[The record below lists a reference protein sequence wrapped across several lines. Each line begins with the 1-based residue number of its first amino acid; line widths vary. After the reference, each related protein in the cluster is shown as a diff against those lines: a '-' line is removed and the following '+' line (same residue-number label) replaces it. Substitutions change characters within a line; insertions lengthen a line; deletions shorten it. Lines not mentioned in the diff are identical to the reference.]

1 MFQIGCYLIQEKLFE
16 SSGTIVFR
24 AENTQSEQ
32 NGFPSSVV
40 LKQLKYDYPTSE
52 QLARFR
58 REFELTKKLAGPGV
72 IGTHE
77 LIRHE
82 NTLVMVIE
90 DFYGESL
97 ATVYKERAMRL
108 PEFWRFAIKIVECL
122 SIVHDAKVIH
132 KDINPSNILL
142 NKQNQKMKLI
152 DFGISIE
159 LASES
164 IDGEKPGVLKGT
176 LAYISP
182 EQTGR
187 MNRVLDYRTDFY
199 SLGITFYQMLT
210 NTLPFDADDPIEW
223 VHAHIA
229 KVPKSPHELNARIPK
244 PLSDLVM
251 KLIAKNAE
259 DRYVTIAGLKR
270 DLEICRREHS
280 TTGDIGQFVLGAHDH
295 SGELNL
301 SQKIYGRELE
311 VATMLGLYDKV
322 VNGRKSLLTV
332 SGASGIGKTSL
343 IREIQKPV
351 VSRQGYYTEG
361 KFDQFE
367 RSTPYSAIV
376 QATTSLV
383 RQILTEN
390 QEQIENWK
398 QRFLLALEGNG
409 QLVIDVIPEMKHI
422 IGEQP
427 TLANIQGTELENR
440 FHRTFQRFM
449 RAVCDT
455 ERPLV
460 IFLDDMQ
467 WCDLA
472 TLKLVSL
479 LLNDNH
485 IKHLYLVLAWRD
497 NEVIE
502 THPLAQTLEDL
513 NNSDVVRS
521 NLKLS
526 PLSAQDMNRFIADS
540 TGLDMQSCRQLA
552 SLCFDKTLG
561 NPFYLNQFLL
571 SLYDAG
577 QIRFSHERMQWTW
590 DIATLVS
597 ADSTD
602 NVIDL
607 MLKKMNALSPETQS
621 LLQCAA
627 CIGNRFELHTLAT
640 ISHQSVQQVARQL
653 MEALKAGFLVPV
665 DEAWQWAQYLD
676 SDTQLSVTTELKS
689 RAEYRFLHDRVQQA
703 AHASMSEEQ
712 RDKLHL
718 QIGRILSEKLSGNE
732 LNERIFEVVNH
743 FNVNLKD
750 LEQDQ
755 ERLNVINMNRIAG
768 ERAKTSAA
776 FSIAADYFSVAL
788 SLINENDWQSKTDFI
803 IGIYLQAAEV
813 SCINNSYVEMS
824 NILQQLESHT
834 SDKFAKL
841 SAMKIRI
848 LALIA
853 QNRSDEAVDVGLA
866 AMSLFDIDMP
876 RNPDQQD
883 VEQAISST
891 LISLASVDDNFL
903 LSGNDAQD
911 PEAQIALDVLNVFAA
926 AAFRSQPMLFAL
938 LVCKMVQLSV
948 TRGCTGT
955 SSFAFAT
962 LGILLCGLVG
972 DIDKAQRYANIAQK
986 LVERFS
992 ATDIE
997 VRTAYVIKTFV
1008 EIWKKPLELSISD
1021 LRSNFQLALTRG
1033 DLEYAS
1039 MSAMME
1045 KVHSFYTGQNL
1056 ADLLQSTRA
1065 YLDSIKEAGQEVFH
1079 HYVSM
1084 LCQTITNL
1092 RQDTEHPWVLEG
1104 EFYKETVGVPMH
1116 ESVEDHTALAKLF
1129 SFKQLTAF
1137 LAEDWDIA
1145 DAYGQ
1150 NIIPLLPGVVSSIYL
1165 PQFYYF
1171 SSLNLVMRHRDS
1183 ELSKEQLDQ
1192 LRQFSKLLNGWSQGC
1207 SHNFA
1212 SKATLVKAELSR
1224 LTTSFNLKTIKL
1236 YEKAIEEARLSGM
1249 VHEEALSN
1257 EFLARFWLQY
1267 NKIEV
1272 AQIYLKRAF
1281 HLYDLWGCEVKKIK
1295 LLENFDQLLGF
1306 DSTIKTWEKTPTTVT
1321 SGFTQS
1327 QNLDLN
1333 SVMKASQAISGEIV
1347 KEKLIHTMMLLVVEN
1362 AGAQNASLLLR
1373 NNGLWQWTA
1382 KATLENKKVELF
1394 DEDFSFMTDERL
1406 PLQVL
1411 QYVLRTQQAL
1421 PIHNAKEDP
1430 LCAQDAYVI
1439 KHRPESILCVPISH
1453 RSEVLG
1459 LLYLENNLL
1468 RNAFTPDRIEIIQLL
1483 SSQLVISM
1491 ENANLYADLEAR
1503 VKERTKKL
1511 HEANEKLTL
1520 LATLDSLTGACNR
1533 RHFIEQ
1539 ANVEIA
1545 RSKRS
1550 GRPIGIMMLD
1560 IDHFKAVNDEF
1571 GHAAGDEALKKVV
1584 KNCMETLRPGDL
1596 FGRMGGEEFALLLPD
1611 TDLELCQN
1619 VAHRLRN
1626 SIESLQI
1633 ISDPHHF
1640 SVSASIGVCGFTGG
1654 NETLEQLLHCAD
1666 QALYQA
1672 KNKGRNRV
1680 EVHTR

>member
-24 AENTQSEQ
+24 AKNTHSAK
-32 NGFPSSVV
+32 NGFPESVV
-40 LKQLKYDYPTSE
+40 LKQLKYDYPTAE

-58 REFELTKKLAGPGV
+58 REFELTKKLSGAGV

-108 PEFWRFAIKIVECL
+108 PEFWRFALKVVDCL
-122 SIVHDAKVIH
+122 AVVHDAKVIH

-142 NKQNQKMKLI
+142 NTQNQKIKLI

-164 IDGEKPGVLKGT
+164 IDAEKPGVLKGT

-199 SLGITFYQMLT
+199 SLGISFYQMLT

-229 KVPKSPHELNARIPK
+229 KVPKSPHEHNSRIPK

-280 TTGDIGQFVLGAHDH
+280 TTGDIGQFVLGANDH

-311 VATMLGLYDKV
+311 LATMLGLYDKV

-398 QRFLLALEGNG
+398 YRFLQALEGNG

-497 NEVIE
+497 NEVLA
-502 THPLAQTLEDL
+502 THPLAQSLDEL
-513 NNSDVVRS
+513 NSTDIIRS

-540 TGLDMQSCRQLA
+540 TGLDLQSCRQLA

-607 MLKKMNALSPETQS
+607 MLKKMSSLSTDTQA
-621 LLQCAA
+621 LLQRAA
-627 CIGNRFELHTLAT
+627 CIGNRFELNTLAT
-640 ISHQSVQQVARQL
+640 ISHQTLQQVAKQL

-665 DEAWQWAQYLD
+665 DEAWLWAQYLD
-676 SDTQLSVTTELKS
+676 TDVPFSTTTELKN

-703 AHASMSEEQ
+703 AHASMSKEQ
-712 RDKLHL
+712 RSKLHL
-718 QIGRILSEKLSGNE
+718 QIGRILSEKLSGSE

-743 FNVNLKD
+743 FNVNIDALKNS
-750 LEQDQ
+750 Q
-755 ERLNVINMNRIAG
+755 ERLNVVNMNRLAG
-768 ERAKTSAA
+768 ERARASAA
-776 FSIAADYFSVAL
+776 FATAADYFSVAL
-788 SLINENDWQSKTDFI
+788 GLINDNDWQTKTDII
-803 IGIYLQAAEV
+803 IGIYLQAAEI
-813 SCINNSYVEMS
+813 SCINNSYDEMAE
-824 NILQQLESHT
+824 ILQELEQRT
-834 SDKFAKL
+834 ADKFAKL

-866 AMSLFDIDMP
+866 AMALFDIDMP
-876 RNPDQQD
+876 RHPTQQD
-883 VEQAISST
+883 VEQAITST
-891 LISLASVDDNFL
+891 LLSLSAVEDHFL
-903 LSGNDAQD
+903 IAENDAQG
-911 PEAQIALDVLNVFAA
+911 PETQIALDVLNVFAA

-955 SSFAFAT
+955 TSFAFAT

-972 DIDKAQRYANIAQK
+972 DIDKGVRYANVAQQ
-986 LVERFS
+986 LVARFS

-997 VRTAYVIKTFV
+997 VRTFYVIKTFV
-1008 EIWKKPLELSISD
+1008 EIWKKPLEHSIRD

-1045 KVHSFYTGQNL
+1045 KVHSFYIGQNL
-1056 ADLLQSTRA
+1056 PDLLQGTKA
-1065 YLDSIKEAGQEVFH
+1065 YLDSIEEAGQEVFH
-1079 HYVSM
+1079 YYVAM

-1092 RQDTEHPWVLEG
+1092 RDPGQQPWVLEG
-1104 EFYKETVGVPMH
+1104 DFYQESNSVPMH
-1116 ESVEDHTALAKLF
+1116 ESVDDHTAMAKLY
-1129 SFKQLTAF
+1129 SFKQLAAF
-1137 LAEDWDIA
+1137 LSENWAVAEEYA
-1145 DAYGQ
+1145 Q
-1150 NIIPLLPGVVSSIYL
+1150 KLHPLLPGVVSSIYL
-1165 PQFYYF
+1165 PQFYYCT
-1171 SSLNLVMRHRDS
+1171 SLNLVMRYRDTVMS
-1183 ELSKEQLDQ
+1183 EEQVNE
-1192 LRQFSKLLNGWSQGC
+1192 LRQYASLLNGWAQGC

-1212 SKATLVKAELSR
+1212 SKASLVKAELSR
-1224 LTTSFNLKTIKL
+1224 ITASFNLKTIKL

-1249 VHEEALSN
+1249 LHEEAISN
-1257 EFLARFWLQY
+1257 EFLGRFWLQY

-1281 HLYDLWGCEVKKIK
+1281 HLYDLWGCEVKKLK

-1321 SGFTQS
+1321 SGYSES

-1347 KEKLIHTMMLLVVEN
+1347 REKLIHTMMLLVVEN
-1362 AGAQNASLLLR
+1362 AGAQNATLLLR

-1382 KATLENKKVELF
+1382 KATLEDKKVELF
-1394 DEDFSFMTDERL
+1394 EDDFSFMTDERL

-1411 QYVLRTQQAL
+1411 QYVLRTQHAL
-1421 PIHNAKEDP
+1421 PIHNASEDP

-1459 LLYLENNLL
+1459 LLYLENNIL

-1483 SSQLVISM
+1483 ASQLVISM
-1491 ENANLYADLEAR
+1491 ENANLYAELEAR
-1503 VKERTKKL
+1503 VHERTRKL

-1533 RHFIEQ
+1533 RHFIEL
-1539 ANVEIA
+1539 ANIEIA
-1545 RSKRS
+1545 RAKRS
-1550 GRPIGIMMLD
+1550 GRPLGIMMLD
-1560 IDHFKAVNDEF
+1560 IDHFKRINDDF

-1584 KNCMETLRPGDL
+1584 KNCMDTLRPGDL

-1611 TDLELCQN
+1611 TDIELCQN
-1619 VAHRLRN
+1619 VAHRLRT
-1626 SIESLQI
+1626 SIESLEINCQ
-1633 ISDPHHF
+1633 PHQF
-1640 SVSASIGVCGFTGG
+1640 SVTASIGVCGFNGS
-1654 NETLEQLLHCAD
+1654 NDSLEQLLHCAD

-1672 KNKGRNRV
+1672 KDKGRNRV
-1680 EVHTR
+1680 EIHQA